1 MNEKDSLIKPDQK
14 SNSSAR
20 YYSISQT
27 QLLLAILAFLIVISF
42 VWIWK
47 EIRTNLLVKEYQQR
61 ENTIIDSARSQYE
74 KGTLQ
79 FLQQISKPYV
89 WSARTTMLQGNLQQL
104 DLYGN
109 DMVKEKNFLSIMVAD
124 SKGKILSST
133 DKKYEG
139 KDITSLTP
147 VPDITADSTTTRQL
161 TDSLLLT
168 TSPIMS
174 FNSRIGTLI
183 INYSFSPPVIQP
195 RTGQ

>member
-1 MNEKDSLIKPDQK
+1 MSEKDSLIKPDHK
-14 SNSSAR
+14 SNSSAK
-20 YYSISQT
+20 YYSISQM
-27 QLLLAILAFLIVISF
+27 QLLLAVLAFLIVISF

-47 EIRTNLLVKEYQQR
+47 DVRTNLLVREYRQR
-61 ENTIIDSARSQYE
+61 ENRIIDSARSQYE

-139 KDITSLTP
+139 KDVTSLTS
-147 VPDITADSTTTRQL
+147 VPDITADSTTTRHL
-161 TDSLLLT
+161 TDSLFLT

-183 INYSFSPPVIQP
+183 INYSFSPLVLQP
-195 RTGQ
+195 PTVQ